1 MVTTVNDL
9 ELVERARAG
18 DTDAFYALVRQ
29 YQRTVYWAAFGLLG
43 NSADAE
49 EISQETFLKCFQH
62 LDQFRGDSRFS
73 TWLTQIA
80 LNEARQRLR
89 RQRPALYDSLEA
101 AETSDE
107 NRSWLPRLLADWR
120 ENPEQQYAGEELRRI
135 VHQAVESLP
144 PIYRTVLLLRD
155 LQQMSNEEVAQA
167 LGLSLPA
174 MKSRLLRARLQL
186 RDKLAPH
193 FRRGWGLR
201 LPWFGKRGRRS

>member
-89 RQRPALYDSLEA
+89 KQRPALYDSLEA
-101 AETSDE
+101 ADTSDE
-107 NRSWLPRLLADWR
+107 NRSWLPRFLADWR

-135 VHQAVESLP
+135 VTKAVESLP

-155 LQQMSNEEVAQA
+155 LEQMSNEEVAQA

-193 FRRGWGLR
+193 FRRGWRLR